1 MHLLS
6 SGKNF
11 TKCPTHVPPHVLNK
25 WKLHFSLNMQVFLQ
39 KSFIGWRMENKV
51 MLMIWLSCGFRFSE
65 IRVENVQWDPTCL
78 LDSFQ
83 HISIFRNYLTI
94 FVVTSSCYIL
104 HNFHPK
110 SLLGLAIMQLPESW
124 PTLMGQEIC
133 SQKINETT
141 NLGYIFQLF
150 HLNKTAVQTCD
161 EVILPSQLNNGFP
174 GNCLFCHLFFFFN
187 LKFYKTSI
195 KITYNKFQVN
205 FYFINIE
212 FPAPL

>member
-51 MLMIWLSCGFRFSE
+51 MLMIWLSCVFRFSE

-110 SLLGLAIMQLPESW
+110 SLLGLAIMQLPEVLTYTDGARDLLS
-124 PTLMGQEIC
+124 E
-133 SQKINETT
+133 
-141 NLGYIFQLF
+141 
-150 HLNKTAVQTCD
+150 NKWNYQFRLHFPIV
-161 EVILPSQLNNGFP
+161 PSQ
-174 GNCLFCHLFFFFN
+174 
-187 LKFYKTSI
+187 
-195 KITYNKFQVN
+195 
-205 FYFINIE
+205 
-212 FPAPL
+212 

>member
-25 WKLHFSLNMQVFLQ
+25 WKLHFSLNMQVILQ
-39 KSFIGWRMENKV
+39 KSFIGWRMKNKV
-51 MLMIWLSCGFRFSE
+51 MLMIWLSCVFRFSY
-65 IRVENVQWDPTCL
+65 IRVENVQWDPHAYLTPF
-78 LDSFQ
+78 S
-83 HISIFRNYLTI
+83 ISLFFRNYLTI
-94 FVVTSSCYIL
+94 FVITSSCYIL

-150 HLNKTAVQTCD
+150 ISIKQQFKLVMKSSSQANLIMAFLAIASF
-161 EVILPSQLNNGFP
+161 VI
-174 GNCLFCHLFFFFN
+174 CFFFQ
-187 LKFYKTSI
+187 LKVLQDINNNYI
-195 KITYNKFQVN
+195 QQVSC
-205 FYFINIE
+205 
-212 FPAPL
+212 